1 MPNPKA
7 HFRPTSRRKGK
18 VENERAADWE
28 TNSDYQFALVEGCSV
43 RAPRRVWWAW
53 STKPCSACC
62 YGWGTLPAV
71 ARRKN
76 AEHVHSRFI
85 QVDEMHGYVQV
96 RQKNLNPT
104 RHDENTQGEQYV
116 FIAIDSETKLI
127 PSFIVGKRNAQNA
140 YFLMHDLESRLA
152 TRVQL
157 TTDGFRPYV
166 NAVDATF
173 GTNVDYSML
182 VKVYS
187 GDEGN
192 RERYSP
198 SDIVEALPIPVMGN
212 PKIERIS
219 TSHIE
224 RQNLTLRMQL
234 RRFTRLTNAFS
245 KKLENMKAALSLH
258 FAWYNFCRVHSSLRV
273 TPAMAAGISS
283 EVWPLHFLL
292 R

>member
-1 MPNPKA
+1 MNVLPIEKQVQII
-7 HFRPTSRRKGK
+7 HS
-18 VENERAADWE
+18 
-28 TNSDYQFALVEGCSV
+28 LCEGCSV
-43 RAPRRVWWAW
+43 RSTARLVGVEHKTVLRVLLRAGER
-53 STKPCSACC
+53 CQR
-62 YGWGTLPAV
+62 LLDE
-71 ARRKN
+71 RMRN
-76 AEHVHSRFI
+76 VHSRYI

-96 RQKNLNPT
+96 RQKNLDPT
-104 RHDENTQGEQYV
+104 RHDEATQGEQYV

-198 SDIVEALPIPVMGN
+198 SDIVEAVPIPVMEN
-212 PKIERIS
+212 PKMERIS

-273 TPAMAAGISS
+273 TPAMAAGLST
-283 EVWPLHFLL
+283 EVWPLASLL
-292 R
+292 Q

>member
-1 MPNPKA
+1 MNILP
-7 HFRPTSRRKGK
+7 
-18 VENERAADWE
+18 VEKQVQII
-28 TNSDYQFALVEGCSV
+28 NSLVEGCSV
-43 RAPRRVWWAW
+43 RATARLVGVEHKTVLRVLLRAGERCQRILDV
-53 STKPCSACC
+53 KMRNIQ
-62 YGWGTLPAV
+62 
-71 ARRKN
+71 ARY
-76 AEHVHSRFI
+76 I

-96 RQKNLNPT
+96 RQKNLDPA
-104 RHDENTQGEQYV
+104 RHNENTMGEQYV

-127 PSFIVGKRNAQNA
+127 PSFLVGKRNAQNA

-173 GTNVDYSML
+173 GANVDYSML
-182 VKVYS
+182 VKVYA

-198 SDIVEALPIPVMGN
+198 SEIVEAVPIPVMGN
-212 PKIERIS
+212 PKPYRIS

-224 RQNLTLRMQL
+224 RQNLTVRMQL

-258 FAWYNFCRVHSSLRV
+258 FAWYNFCRVHSTLRV
-273 TPAMAAGISS
+273 TPGMAANVENRIW
-283 EVWPLHFLL
+283 EIRELVN
-292 R
+292 